1 MSSINYVNENLFIED
16 VSIEAI
22 AGSIETPFYCYST
35 ALMVQ
40 RYRDL
45 QEALKLQEPTIYYAV
60 KANPN
65 LAVVRTFSHQGA
77 GADVVSVGE
86 LRRCLAAGIPANK
99 IVFAGVGKTR
109 SEISEALKEGVFQ
122 LNVESEPEL
131 IAINEVA
138 ASLGLIAN
146 VGLRVNPDVDAKT
159 HAKITTGLKENKFGV
174 DLDRAPY
181 IFENAAKSLG
191 SISLKSLSVHIGSQL
206 LDLAPYRTAY
216 RKVAEM
222 TLHLRSLGFEIDHL
236 DLGGGLGISYNAEKA
251 PDLNSFSEIVNDIFG
266 DLDCRIGFEPGRY
279 LVGDAGLL
287 VTKVLYIK
295 KGRDK
300 TFIIVDGAMNDLI
313 RPTLYEGYHDVIP
326 VHRGGEIQTKL
337 CDIVGPIC
345 QSGDYL
351 AQDRI
356 LPKLNENDLLA
367 IKSAGAYGA
376 AMSST
381 YNSRPLVPEVLVNGR
396 EFCLIRRRQT
406 VQESI
411 DLEKIPN
418 WLETD

>member
-45 QEALKLQEPTIYYAV
+45 REALKLQKPTIYYAV

-65 LAVVRTFSHQGA
+65 LAVIRTFSQQGA

-99 IVFAGVGKTR
+99 MVFAGVGKTR

-131 IAINEVA
+131 TAINEVA
-138 ASLGLIAN
+138 ESLGLIAN

-181 IFENAAKSLG
+181 IFEYVAESLK
-191 SISLKSLSVHIGSQL
+191 SISLKSTSI
-206 LDLAPYRTAY
+206 
-216 RKVAEM
+216 
-222 TLHLRSLGFEIDHL
+222 LG
-236 DLGGGLGISYNAEKA
+236 
-251 PDLNSFSEIVNDIFG
+251 
-266 DLDCRIGFEPGRY
+266 
-279 LVGDAGLL
+279 
-287 VTKVLYIK
+287 
-295 KGRDK
+295 
-300 TFIIVDGAMNDLI
+300 
-313 RPTLYEGYHDVIP
+313 
-326 VHRGGEIQTKL
+326 
-337 CDIVGPIC
+337 
-345 QSGDYL
+345 
-351 AQDRI
+351 
-356 LPKLNENDLLA
+356 
-367 IKSAGAYGA
+367 
-376 AMSST
+376 
-381 YNSRPLVPEVLVNGR
+381 
-396 EFCLIRRRQT
+396 
-406 VQESI
+406 
-411 DLEKIPN
+411 
-418 WLETD
+418 

>member
-1 MSSINYVNENLFIED
+1 MSSINYVNENLFIEG
-16 VSIEAI
+16 VSIEAL

-45 QEALKLQEPTIYYAV
+45 REALKLQEPTIYYAV

-109 SEISEALKEGVFQ
+109 SEISEALKKGVFQ

-138 ASLGLIAN
+138 ESLGLIAN

-181 IFENAAKSLG
+181 IFEKAATTLG

-206 LDLAPYRTAY
+206 LDLTPYRAAY
-216 RKVAEM
+216 K
-222 TLHLRSLGFEIDHL
+222 
-236 DLGGGLGISYNAEKA
+236 
-251 PDLNSFSEIVNDIFG
+251 
-266 DLDCRIGFEPGRY
+266 
-279 LVGDAGLL
+279 
-287 VTKVLYIK
+287 
-295 KGRDK
+295 
-300 TFIIVDGAMNDLI
+300 
-313 RPTLYEGYHDVIP
+313 
-326 VHRGGEIQTKL
+326 
-337 CDIVGPIC
+337 
-345 QSGDYL
+345 
-351 AQDRI
+351 
-356 LPKLNENDLLA
+356 
-367 IKSAGAYGA
+367 
-376 AMSST
+376 
-381 YNSRPLVPEVLVNGR
+381 
-396 EFCLIRRRQT
+396 
-406 VQESI
+406 
-411 DLEKIPN
+411 
-418 WLETD
+418 

>member
-1 MSSINYVNENLFIED
+1 MSSINYVNENLFVED

-22 AGSIETPFYCYST
+22 ADSIETPFYCYST

-45 QEALKLQEPTIYYAV
+45 REALKLQEPTIYYAV

-65 LAVVRTFSHQGA
+65 LAVVRTFSRQGA

-131 IAINEVA
+131 IAINEIA
-138 ASLGLIAN
+138 ESLGIIAN

-159 HAKITTGLKENKFGV
+159 HAKITTGLKENKFGL
-174 DLDRAPY
+174 DLDRAPH
-181 IFENAAKSLG
+181 IFEKAARSLG

-287 VTKVLYIK
+287 VTKVLYVK

-326 VHRGGEIQTKL
+326 VHRGGKTQTKL

-345 QSGDYL
+345 ESGDYL

-381 YNSRPLVPEVLVNGR
+381 YNSRPLVPEVLVNGG

-411 DLEKIPN
+411 NLEKIPN
-418 WLETD
+418 WLERA